1 MEVSHLRFAKLGG
14 LARRLVC
21 LASNQGIRWLSR
33 MSKSGQGEEG
43 ESRLEGVE
51 VIEDEEEGLP
61 DAATAKK
68 LIKEFE
74 SVTNTDEIMAQ
85 YQLQEHGWD
94 LSRALNSFFT
104 DKIDQA
110 EADMTARTNEKP
122 DLPRKTVAEALQE
135 GLLSTKAP
143 ESLVFVTWNID
154 GLDQTNLKKRTK
166 GVCKILEQE
175 AADIVFLQEVIPET
189 FSYIESKMP
198 NYVCLAAK
206 QHNYFVATL
215 LRKGRVYLDH
225 HTVKDFHTSSMGR
238 HVLAAQA
245 HCGSVKLDLFNTHLE
260 STKEHAEER
269 GSQLKQCLAQVGSRP
284 TDKVSILA
292 GDLNLRDAELVASG
306 GLPNRTVDVWE
317 KCGARKEVQYT
328 WDMMRNTNL
337 QANFGKF
344 RPRCRF
350 DRIYLRDSLP
360 TTVSA
365 SHFGLIG
372 LQKITDTQ
380 AFPSDH
386 WGLRCVLN
394 LVQAS
399 SGGENPTQGRK
410 RKAEQDFD

>member
-1 MEVSHLRFAKLGG
+1 V
-14 LARRLVC
+14 ARK
-21 LASNQGIRWLSR
+21 LASLVSSSSSSRWLSK
-33 MSKSGQGEEG
+33 MSGPGQKEVGAAG
-43 ESRLEGVE
+43 LEPRAE
-51 VIEDEEEGLP
+51 VIDDEEEEGLP
-61 DAATAKK
+61 DGATARK

-74 SVTNTDEIMAQ
+74 TVTNTDEIMAQ

-94 LSRALNSFFT
+94 LSLALNTFFAA
-104 DKIDQA
+104 KCEEA
-110 EADMTARTNEKP
+110 EAVTVSKKV
-122 DLPRKTVAEALQE
+122 DLPKKTVAEALQE

-143 ESLVFVTWNID
+143 ENLVFVTWNID

-175 AADIVFLQEVIPET
+175 KADVVFLQEVIPET

-206 QHNYFVATL
+206 QDNYFVATL

-225 HTVKDFHTSSMGR
+225 HTVKDFHSSSMGR

-269 GSQLKQCLAQVGSRP
+269 GNQLKQCLAQVGSRP
-284 TDKVSILA
+284 SERVSILA

-306 GLPNRTVDVWE
+306 GLPERTVDVWE

-350 DRIYLRDSLP
+350 DRIYLRDSSP
-360 TTVSA
+360 STVTA
-365 SHFGLIG
+365 SQFGLIG

-386 WGLRCVLN
+386 WGLRCLLN
-394 LVQAS
+394 LAQAS
-399 SGGENPTQGRK
+399 SDGEKAQGRK
-410 RKAEQDFD
+410 RKAE

>member
-1 MEVSHLRFAKLGG
+1 V
-14 LARRLVC
+14 ARK
-21 LASNQGIRWLSR
+21 LASLVSSSSSSRWLSK
-33 MSKSGQGEEG
+33 MSGPGQKEVGAAG
-43 ESRLEGVE
+43 LEPRAE
-51 VIEDEEEGLP
+51 VIDDEEEEGLP
-61 DAATAKK
+61 DGATARK

-74 SVTNTDEIMAQ
+74 TVTNTDEIMAQ

-94 LSRALNSFFT
+94 LSRALNTFFAA
-104 DKIDQA
+104 KCEEA
-110 EADMTARTNEKP
+110 EAETAPKNV
-122 DLPRKTVAEALQE
+122 DLPKKTVAEALQE

-175 AADIVFLQEVIPET
+175 KADVVFLQEVIPET

-206 QHNYFVATL
+206 QDNYFVATL

-225 HTVKDFHTSSMGR
+225 HTVKDFHSSSMGR

-269 GSQLKQCLAQVGSRP
+269 GNQLKQCLAQVGSRP
-284 TDKVSILA
+284 SERVSILA

-306 GLPNRTVDVWE
+306 GLPERTVDVWE

-350 DRIYLRDSLP
+350 DRIYLRDSSP
-360 TTVSA
+360 STVTA
-365 SHFGLIG
+365 SQFGLIG

-386 WGLRCVLN
+386 WGLRCLLN
-394 LVQAS
+394 LAQAS
-399 SGGENPTQGRK
+399 SDGEKAQGRK
-410 RKAEQDFD
+410 RKAE

>member
-1 MEVSHLRFAKLGG
+1 V
-14 LARRLVC
+14 ARRL
-21 LASNQGIRWLSR
+21 ASLVSSSSSRWLSK
-33 MSKSGQGEEG
+33 MSGPGQKEVGAAG
-43 ESRLEGVE
+43 LEPRAE
-51 VIEDEEEGLP
+51 VIGDEEEEELP
-61 DAATAKK
+61 DGATARK

-74 SVTNTDEIMAQ
+74 TVTNTDEIMAQ
-85 YQLQEHGWD
+85 YHLQEHGWD
-94 LSRALNSFFT
+94 LSRALNTFFAA
-104 DKIDQA
+104 KCEEA
-110 EADMTARTNEKP
+110 EAETAPQTV
-122 DLPRKTVAEALQE
+122 DLPKKTVTEALQE

-175 AADIVFLQEVIPET
+175 KADVVFLQEVIPET

-206 QHNYFVATL
+206 QDNYFVATL

-225 HTVKDFHTSSMGR
+225 HTVKDFHSSSMGR

-269 GSQLKQCLAQVGSRP
+269 GNQLSQCLAQVGSRP
-284 TDKVSILA
+284 SERVSILA

-306 GLPNRTVDVWE
+306 GLPERTVDVWE

-350 DRIYLRDSLP
+350 DRIYLRDSSP
-360 TTVSA
+360 STATA

-386 WGLRCVLN
+386 WGLRCLLN
-394 LVQAS
+394 LAQVS
-399 SGGENPTQGRK
+399 SDGKESQGKK
-410 RKAEQDFD
+410 RKAE

>member
-1 MEVSHLRFAKLGG
+1 MGDDDD
-14 LARRLVC
+14 
-21 LASNQGIRWLSR
+21 
-33 MSKSGQGEEG
+33 
-43 ESRLEGVE
+43 
-51 VIEDEEEGLP
+51 DEEEGLP

-74 SVTNTDEIMAQ
+74 TVTNTDEIMAQ

-104 DKIDQA
+104 AKIDQA
-110 EADMTARTNEKP
+110 EADMAARTNEKLDMP
-122 DLPRKTVAEALQE
+122 KKTVAEALQE

-175 AADIVFLQEVIPET
+175 SADVVFLQEVIPET

-238 HVLAAQA
+238 HVLAVQA

-260 STKEHAEER
+260 STKDHAEER
-269 GSQLKQCLAQVGSRP
+269 GRQLKQCLAQV
-284 TDKVSILA
+284 
-292 GDLNLRDAELVASG
+292 
-306 GLPNRTVDVWE
+306 
-317 KCGARKEVQYT
+317 
-328 WDMMRNTNL
+328 
-337 QANFGKF
+337 
-344 RPRCRF
+344 
-350 DRIYLRDSLP
+350 
-360 TTVSA
+360 
-365 SHFGLIG
+365 
-372 LQKITDTQ
+372 
-380 AFPSDH
+380 
-386 WGLRCVLN
+386 
-394 LVQAS
+394 
-399 SGGENPTQGRK
+399 
-410 RKAEQDFD
+410 

>member
-1 MEVSHLRFAKLGG
+1 M
-14 LARRLVC
+14 ARRL
-21 LASNQGIRWLSR
+21 ASLVSSSSSRWLSK
-33 MSKSGQGEEG
+33 MSGPGQKEVGAAG
-43 ESRLEGVE
+43 LEPRAE
-51 VIEDEEEGLP
+51 VIDDEEEEGLP
-61 DAATAKK
+61 DGATARK

-74 SVTNTDEIMAQ
+74 TVTNTDEIMAQ

-94 LSRALNSFFT
+94 LSRALNTFFAA
-104 DKIDQA
+104 KCEEA
-110 EADMTARTNEKP
+110 EEETAPKNV
-122 DLPRKTVAEALQE
+122 DLPKKTVAEALQE

-175 AADIVFLQEVIPET
+175 KADVVFLQEVIPET

-206 QHNYFVATL
+206 QDNYFVATL

-225 HTVKDFHTSSMGR
+225 HTVKDFHSSSMGR

-269 GSQLKQCLAQVGSRP
+269 GNQLSQCLAQVGSRP
-284 TDKVSILA
+284 SERVSILA

-306 GLPNRTVDVWE
+306 GLPERTVDVWE

-350 DRIYLRDSLP
+350 DRIYLRDSSP
-360 TTVSA
+360 STVTA
-365 SHFGLIG
+365 TQFGLIG

-386 WGLRCVLN
+386 WGLRCLLN
-394 LVQAS
+394 LAQAS
-399 SGGENPTQGRK
+399 SDGEKSQGRK
-410 RKAEQDFD
+410 RKAD

>member
-1 MEVSHLRFAKLGG
+1 M
-14 LARRLVC
+14 
-21 LASNQGIRWLSR
+21 AS
-33 MSKSGQGEEG
+33 SGEGEEG
-43 ESRLEGVE
+43 KRNLGEVVVVE
-51 VIEDEEEGLP
+51 EREKKVEIIDEEEEEGLP
-61 DAATAKK
+61 DAATARK

-74 SVTNTDEIMAQ
+74 TVTNTDEIMAQ

-104 DKIDQA
+104 AKIDQA
-110 EADMTARTNEKP
+110 ETDMAARNNEKP
-122 DLPRKTVAEALQE
+122 DLSKKTVAEALQE

-175 AADIVFLQEVIPET
+175 AADVVFLQEVIPET
-189 FSYIESKMP
+189 FSYIESKIP

-238 HVLAAQA
+238 HVLAVQA

-260 STKEHAEER
+260 STKDHAEER
-269 GSQLKQCLAQVGSRP
+269 GRQLKQCLAQAGSRP
-284 TDKVSILA
+284 SDRVSILA

-306 GLPNRTVDVWE
+306 GLPDRTVDVWDR
-317 KCGARKEVQYT
+317 CGARKKVQYT

-350 DRIYLRDSLP
+350 DRIYLRDTLP
-360 TTVSA
+360 TSATA

-394 LVQAS
+394 LSQAS
-399 SGGENPTQGRK
+399 SGGDNLTQGEK
-410 RKAEQDFD
+410 RKAEQ

>member
-1 MEVSHLRFAKLGG
+1 V
-14 LARRLVC
+14 ARRL
-21 LASNQGIRWLSR
+21 ASLVSSSSSRWLSK
-33 MSKSGQGEEG
+33 MSGPGQKEVGAAG
-43 ESRLEGVE
+43 LEPRAE
-51 VIEDEEEGLP
+51 VIDDEEEEGLP
-61 DAATAKK
+61 DGATARK

-74 SVTNTDEIMAQ
+74 TVTNTDEIMAQ

-94 LSRALNSFFT
+94 LSRALNTFFAA
-104 DKIDQA
+104 KCEEA
-110 EADMTARTNEKP
+110 EEETAPKNV
-122 DLPRKTVAEALQE
+122 DLPKKTVAEALQE

-143 ESLVFVTWNID
+143 ENLVFVTWNID

-175 AADIVFLQEVIPET
+175 KADVVFLQEVIPET

-206 QHNYFVATL
+206 QDNYFVATL

-225 HTVKDFHTSSMGR
+225 HTVKDFHSSSMGR

-269 GSQLKQCLAQVGSRP
+269 GNQLKQCLAQVGSRP
-284 TDKVSILA
+284 SERVSILA

-306 GLPNRTVDVWE
+306 GLPERTVDVWE

-350 DRIYLRDSLP
+350 DRIYLRDSSP
-360 TTVSA
+360 STVTA
-365 SHFGLIG
+365 SQFGLIG

-386 WGLRCVLN
+386 WGLRCLLN
-394 LVQAS
+394 LAQAS
-399 SGGENPTQGRK
+399 SDGEKAQGRK
-410 RKAEQDFD
+410 RKAE

>member
-1 MEVSHLRFAKLGG
+1 V
-14 LARRLVC
+14 ARRL
-21 LASNQGIRWLSR
+21 ASLVSSSSSRWLSK
-33 MSKSGQGEEG
+33 MSGPGQKEVGAAG
-43 ESRLEGVE
+43 LEPRAE
-51 VIEDEEEGLP
+51 VIDDEEEEGLP
-61 DAATAKK
+61 DGATARK

-74 SVTNTDEIMAQ
+74 TVTNTDEIMAQ

-94 LSRALNSFFT
+94 LSRALNTFFAV
-104 DKIDQA
+104 KCEEA
-110 EADMTARTNEKP
+110 EAETVSKNV
-122 DLPRKTVAEALQE
+122 DLPKKTVAEALQE

-175 AADIVFLQEVIPET
+175 KADVVFLQEVIPET

-206 QHNYFVATL
+206 QDNYFVATL

-225 HTVKDFHTSSMGR
+225 HTVKDFHSSSMGR

-269 GSQLKQCLAQVGSRP
+269 GNQLKQCLAQVGSRP
-284 TDKVSILA
+284 SERVSILA

-306 GLPNRTVDVWE
+306 GLPERTVDVWE

-350 DRIYLRDSLP
+350 DRIYLRDSSP
-360 TTVSA
+360 STVTA
-365 SHFGLIG
+365 SQFGLIG

-386 WGLRCVLN
+386 WGLRCLLN
-394 LVQAS
+394 LAQAS
-399 SGGENPTQGRK
+399 SDGEKAQGRK
-410 RKAEQDFD
+410 RKAE

>member
-1 MEVSHLRFAKLGG
+1 V
-14 LARRLVC
+14 ARRL
-21 LASNQGIRWLSR
+21 ASLVSSSSSRWLSK
-33 MSKSGQGEEG
+33 MSGPGQKEVGAAG
-43 ESRLEGVE
+43 LEPRAE
-51 VIEDEEEGLP
+51 VIDDEEEEGLP
-61 DAATAKK
+61 DGATARK

-74 SVTNTDEIMAQ
+74 TVTNTDEIMAQ

-94 LSRALNSFFT
+94 LSLALNTFFAA
-104 DKIDQA
+104 KCEEA
-110 EADMTARTNEKP
+110 EAVTVSKKV
-122 DLPRKTVAEALQE
+122 DLPKKTVAEALQE

-143 ESLVFVTWNID
+143 ENLVFVTWNID

-175 AADIVFLQEVIPET
+175 KADVVFLQEVIPET

-206 QHNYFVATL
+206 QDNYFVATL

-225 HTVKDFHTSSMGR
+225 HTVKDFHSSSMGR

-269 GSQLKQCLAQVGSRP
+269 GNQLKQCLAQVGSRP
-284 TDKVSILA
+284 SERVSILA

-306 GLPNRTVDVWE
+306 GLPERTVDVWE

-350 DRIYLRDSLP
+350 DRIYLRDSSP
-360 TTVSA
+360 STVTA
-365 SHFGLIG
+365 SQFGLIG

-386 WGLRCVLN
+386 WGLRCLLN
-394 LVQAS
+394 LAQAS
-399 SGGENPTQGRK
+399 SDGEKAQGRK
-410 RKAEQDFD
+410 RKRNRVLTF

>member
-1 MEVSHLRFAKLGG
+1 M
-14 LARRLVC
+14 
-21 LASNQGIRWLSR
+21 
-33 MSKSGQGEEG
+33 GEK
-43 ESRLEGVE
+43 VE
-51 VIEDEEEGLP
+51 VIEDDEDEEEGLP
-61 DAATAKK
+61 DAATARK

-104 DKIDQA
+104 DKITQS
-110 EADMTARTNEKP
+110 EADMAARSREKP
-122 DLPRKTVAEALQE
+122 DLPKKTVAEALQE
-135 GLLSTKAP
+135 GLLSTRAP
-143 ESLVFVTWNID
+143 ESLVFVSWNID

-206 QHNYFVATL
+206 QYNYFVATL

-225 HTVKDFHTSSMGR
+225 HTVKDFRTSSMGR

-260 STKEHAEER
+260 STKDHAEEKGR
-269 GSQLKQCLAQVGSRP
+269 QLKQCLAQVGSRP
-284 TDKVSILA
+284 TDRASILA

-306 GLPNRTVDVWE
+306 GLPDRTVDVWE

-350 DRIYLRDSLP
+350 DRIYLRDSSP

-394 LVQAS
+394 LAQAS
-399 SGGENPTQGRK
+399 SGGENQGRK
-410 RKAEQDFD
+410 RKADFD

>member
-1 MEVSHLRFAKLGG
+1 V
-14 LARRLVC
+14 ARRL
-21 LASNQGIRWLSR
+21 ASLVSSSSSRWLSK
-33 MSKSGQGEEG
+33 MSGPGQQEVGAAG
-43 ESRLEGVE
+43 LEPRAE
-51 VIEDEEEGLP
+51 VIDDEEEEGLP
-61 DAATAKK
+61 DGATARK

-74 SVTNTDEIMAQ
+74 TVTNTDEIMAQ

-94 LSRALNSFFT
+94 LSRALNTFFAA
-104 DKIDQA
+104 KCEEA
-110 EADMTARTNEKP
+110 EAETAPKNV
-122 DLPRKTVAEALQE
+122 DLPKKTVAEALQE

-175 AADIVFLQEVIPET
+175 KADVVFLQEVIPET

-206 QHNYFVATL
+206 QDNYFVATL

-225 HTVKDFHTSSMGR
+225 HTVKDFHSSSMGR
-238 HVLAAQA
+238 HVLAVQA

-269 GSQLKQCLAQVGSRP
+269 GNQLKQCLAQVGSRP
-284 TDKVSILA
+284 SERVSILA

-306 GLPNRTVDVWE
+306 GLPERTVDVWE

-350 DRIYLRDSLP
+350 DRIYLRDSSP
-360 TTVSA
+360 STATA
-365 SHFGLIG
+365 TQFGLIG

-386 WGLRCVLN
+386 WGLRCLLN
-394 LVQAS
+394 LAQAS
-399 SGGENPTQGRK
+399 SDGEKAQGRK
-410 RKAEQDFD
+410 RKAE